1 MRRPLS
7 ITIIG
12 VIGVLWGFSGTV
24 GGLGGLWVEMT
35 MPEWFMELVKRE
47 ASPEIA
53 TIFIQALGDPQ
64 VRRWSVFLTG
74 VQTAL
79 NAMLLFGAIGLLRLQ
94 PKGWWLMMG
103 YATGAILWAVAD
115 RLVLNPTVYQSFRE
129 RYQIEDRTTRP
140 VPRFT
145 LGLLYPVISSYI
157 LTRPK
162 IMALY
167 KQDDDS
173 LPQEG

>member
-12 VIGVLWGFSGTV
+12 VIGVIWGLSGTV
-24 GGLGGLWVEMT
+24 GGLGGLWVALT
-35 MPEWFMELVKRE
+35 TPEWLMELAKRE

-94 PKGWWLMMG
+94 PKGWWLVMG
-103 YATGAILWAVAD
+103 YATGAILWAVVD
-115 RLVLNPTVYQSFRE
+115 RLVLDPKVYQPFRE
-129 RYQIEDRTTRP
+129 RYQIEDRTARP

-173 LPQEG
+173 PPQEG

>member
-24 GGLGGLWVEMT
+24 GGLGGLWVAMT
-35 MPEWFMELVKRE
+35 MPEWLMELVKRE
-47 ASPEIA
+47 ASPELA
-53 TIFIQALGDPQ
+53 THFTQVIGDPYT
-64 VRRWSVFLTG
+64 RWWSVFLTG

-103 YATGAILWAVAD
+103 YIIGAIFWAAAD
-115 RLVLNPTVYQSFRE
+115 RLLLNPTVYQSFRE
-129 RYQIEDRTTRP
+129 RYQIEDRTARP

-162 IMALY
+162 IMSLY

-173 LPQEG
+173 PPQEG

>member
-24 GGLGGLWVEMT
+24 GGLGGLWVAMT

-103 YATGAILWAVAD
+103 YATGAILWAVVD
-115 RLVLNPTVYQSFRE
+115 RLVLNPKVYQPFRE
-129 RYQIEDRTTRP
+129 RYQIEDRTARP
-140 VPRFT
+140 VPCFT
-145 LGLLYPVISSYI
+145 LGLLYPAISSYI

-162 IMALY
+162 IMSLY

-173 LPQEG
+173 PPQEG

>member
-12 VIGVLWGFSGTV
+12 VIGVIWGLSGTI
-24 GGLGGLWVEMT
+24 GGLGGMLVILT
-35 MPEWFMELVKRE
+35 APEWFMALLKRE

-103 YATGAILWAVAD
+103 YATGAILWAVVD

-145 LGLLYPVISSYI
+145 FGLLYPVISSYI

-173 LPQEG
+173 PPQEG

>member
-24 GGLGGLWVEMT
+24 GGLGGLWVAMT

-94 PKGWWLMMG
+94 PKGWWLVMG

-115 RLVLNPTVYQSFRE
+115 RLLLKPTVYQSFRE
-129 RYQIEDRTTRP
+129 RYQIEDRTARP

-145 LGLLYPVISSYI
+145 FGLLYPTISVYI

-167 KQDDDS
+167 KQDDNS
-173 LPQEG
+173 PPQEG

>member
-1 MRRPLS
+1 ML
-7 ITIIG
+7 
-12 VIGVLWGFSGTV
+12 VILTA
-24 GGLGGLWVEMT
+24 
-35 MPEWFMELVKRE
+35 PEWFMELVKRE

-94 PKGWWLMMG
+94 PKGWWLVMG
-103 YATGAILWAVAD
+103 YATGAILWAVVD
-115 RLVLNPTVYQSFRE
+115 RLVLDPKVYQPFRE
-129 RYQIEDRTTRP
+129 RYQIEDRTARP

-173 LPQEG
+173 PPQEG

>member
-1 MRRPLS
+1 MQRPRS
-7 ITIIG
+7 ITVIGIIG
-12 VIGVLWGFSGTV
+12 VIWGLVGTI
-24 GGLGGLWVEMT
+24 GGLGGMLALLT
-35 MPEWFMELVKRE
+35 APEWFMAWLKRE
-47 ASPEIA
+47 ASPELA
-53 TIFIQALGDPQ
+53 THFTQVIGDPYT
-64 VRRWSVFLTG
+64 RWWSVFLTG

-103 YATGAILWAVAD
+103 YATGAILWAVVD

-129 RYQIEDRTTRP
+129 RYQIEDRTARP

-145 LGLLYPVISSYI
+145 LGLLYPTIGLYI

-162 IMALY
+162 IMSLY

-173 LPQEG
+173 PSQEG

>member
-24 GGLGGLWVEMT
+24 GGLGGLWVAMT
-35 MPEWFMELVKRE
+35 MPEWLMELVKRE

-115 RLVLNPTVYQSFRE
+115 RLVLNPKVYQPFRE
-129 RYQIEDRTTRP
+129 RYQIEDRTARP

-173 LPQEG
+173 PPQEG

>member
-1 MRRPLS
+1 
-7 ITIIG
+7 
-12 VIGVLWGFSGTV
+12 
-24 GGLGGLWVEMT
+24 
-35 MPEWFMELVKRE
+35 
-47 ASPEIA
+47 
-53 TIFIQALGDPQ
+53 
-64 VRRWSVFLTG
+64 
-74 VQTAL
+74 
-79 NAMLLFGAIGLLRLQ
+79 
-94 PKGWWLMMG
+94 MMG

-115 RLVLNPTVYQSFRE
+115 RLVLNPKVYQPFRE
-129 RYQIEDRTTRP
+129 RYQIEDRTARP

-173 LPQEG
+173 PPQEG

>member
-1 MRRPLS
+1 MQRPRS

-24 GGLGGLWVEMT
+24 GGLGGLWVAMT

-47 ASPEIA
+47 ASPELA

-115 RLVLNPTVYQSFRE
+115 RLVLNPKVYQPFRE
-129 RYQIEDRTTRP
+129 RYQIEDRTARP

-145 LGLLYPVISSYI
+145 LDLLYPAISAYI

-162 IMALY
+162 IMSLY

-173 LPQEG
+173 PSQEG

>member
-1 MRRPLS
+1 
-7 ITIIG
+7 
-12 VIGVLWGFSGTV
+12 VIG
-24 GGLGGLWVEMT
+24 
-35 MPEWFMELVKRE
+35 
-47 ASPEIA
+47 
-53 TIFIQALGDPQ
+53 DPYT
-64 VRRWSVFLTG
+64 RWWSVFLTG

-129 RYQIEDRTTRP
+129 RYQIEDRTARP

-145 LGLLYPVISSYI
+145 FGLLYPVISSYI

-173 LPQEG
+173 PPQEG

>member
-24 GGLGGLWVEMT
+24 GGLGGLWVAMT

-129 RYQIEDRTTRP
+129 RYQIEDRTARP

-162 IMALY
+162 IMSLY

-173 LPQEG
+173 PPQEG

>member
-24 GGLGGLWVEMT
+24 GGLGGLWVAMT

-94 PKGWWLMMG
+94 PKGWWLVMG

-115 RLVLNPTVYQSFRE
+115 RLVLDPKVYQPFRE
-129 RYQIEDRTTRP
+129 RYQIEDRTARP

-173 LPQEG
+173 PSQEG

>member
-24 GGLGGLWVEMT
+24 GGLGGLWVAMT

-64 VRRWSVFLTG
+64 VRQWSVFLTG

-129 RYQIEDRTTRP
+129 RYQIEDRTARP

-162 IMALY
+162 IMSLY

-173 LPQEG
+173 PPQEG

>member
-1 MRRPLS
+1 MQRPLS

-24 GGLGGLWVEMT
+24 GGLGGLWVAMT
-35 MPEWFMELVKRE
+35 MPEWLMELVKRE

-94 PKGWWLMMG
+94 PKGWWLVMG
-103 YATGAILWAVAD
+103 YATGAILWAVVD
-115 RLVLNPTVYQSFRE
+115 RLVLDPKVYQPFRE
-129 RYQIEDRTTRP
+129 RYQIEDRTARP

-145 LGLLYPVISSYI
+145 LGLLYPAISSYI

-162 IMALY
+162 IMSLY

-173 LPQEG
+173 PSQEG

>member
-1 MRRPLS
+1 LAGLAGLLVILTTRLS
-7 ITIIG
+7 
-12 VIGVLWGFSGTV
+12 
-24 GGLGGLWVEMT
+24 GLWR
-35 MPEWFMELVKRE
+35 LLKRE

-53 TIFIQALGDPQ
+53 TIFTQVIGDPYT
-64 VRRWSVFLTG
+64 RWWSVFLTG

-103 YATGAILWAVAD
+103 YATGAIFWAVAD
-115 RLVLNPTVYQSFRE
+115 RLVLNPTVYQPFRE
-129 RYQIEDRTTRP
+129 RYQIEDRTARP

-173 LPQEG
+173 PPQEG

>member
-24 GGLGGLWVEMT
+24 GGLGGLWVAMT
-35 MPEWFMELVKRE
+35 MPGWFMELVKRE

-129 RYQIEDRTTRP
+129 RYQIEDRTARP

-173 LPQEG
+173 PSQEG

>member
-24 GGLGGLWVEMT
+24 GGLGGLWVAMT

-47 ASPEIA
+47 ASPELA

-94 PKGWWLMMG
+94 PKGWWLVMG
-103 YATGAILWAVAD
+103 YATGAILWAVVD
-115 RLVLNPTVYQSFRE
+115 RLVLDPKVYQPFRE
-129 RYQIEDRTTRP
+129 RYQIEDRTARP

-173 LPQEG
+173 PPQEG

>member
-24 GGLGGLWVEMT
+24 GGLGGLWVAMT

-53 TIFIQALGDPQ
+53 THFTQVIGDPYT
-64 VRRWSVFLTG
+64 RWWSVFLTG

-115 RLVLNPTVYQSFRE
+115 RLVLDPKVYQPFRE
-129 RYQIEDRTTRP
+129 RYQIEDRTARP

-145 LGLLYPVISSYI
+145 FGLLYPAISAYI

-173 LPQEG
+173 PSQEG

>member
-1 MRRPLS
+1 MQRPRS

-24 GGLGGLWVEMT
+24 GGLGGLWVAMT
-35 MPEWFMELVKRE
+35 MPEWLMELVKRE

-103 YATGAILWAVAD
+103 YIIGAIFWAVVD
-115 RLVLNPTVYQSFRE
+115 RLVLDPKVYQPFRE
-129 RYQIEDRTTRP
+129 RYQIEDRTARP

-173 LPQEG
+173 PPQEG

>member
-1 MRRPLS
+1 
-7 ITIIG
+7 
-12 VIGVLWGFSGTV
+12 
-24 GGLGGLWVEMT
+24 
-35 MPEWFMELVKRE
+35 
-47 ASPEIA
+47 
-53 TIFIQALGDPQ
+53 
-64 VRRWSVFLTG
+64 
-74 VQTAL
+74 
-79 NAMLLFGAIGLLRLQ
+79 LLRLQ

-129 RYQIEDRTTRP
+129 RYQIEDRTARP

-145 LGLLYPVISSYI
+145 LGLLYPTIGLYI

-162 IMALY
+162 IMSLY

-173 LPQEG
+173 PPQEG

>member
-129 RYQIEDRTTRP
+129 RYQIEDRTARP

-162 IMALY
+162 IMSLY

-173 LPQEG
+173 PPQEG

>member
-1 MRRPLS
+1 
-7 ITIIG
+7 
-12 VIGVLWGFSGTV
+12 
-24 GGLGGLWVEMT
+24 

-53 TIFIQALGDPQ
+53 TIFIARLGDPQ

-94 PKGWWLMMG
+94 PKGWWLVMG
-103 YATGAILWAVAD
+103 YATGAILWAVVD
-115 RLVLNPTVYQSFRE
+115 RLVLDPKVYQPFRE
-129 RYQIEDRTTRP
+129 RYQIEDRTARP

-173 LPQEG
+173 PPQEG

>member
-12 VIGVLWGFSGTV
+12 VIGVIWGLSGTV
-24 GGLGGLWVEMT
+24 GGLGGLWVALT
-35 MPEWFMELVKRE
+35 TPEWLMELAKRE

-94 PKGWWLMMG
+94 PKGWWLVMG

-129 RYQIEDRTTRP
+129 RYQIEDRTARP

-173 LPQEG
+173 PPQEG

>member
-1 MRRPLS
+1 MQRPRS
-7 ITIIG
+7 ITVIGIIG
-12 VIGVLWGFSGTV
+12 VIWGLSGTI
-24 GGLGGLWVEMT
+24 GGLGGMLVILT
-35 MPEWFMELVKRE
+35 APEWFMALLKRE
-47 ASPEIA
+47 ASPELA
-53 TIFIQALGDPQ
+53 TLFTQVIGDPYT
-64 VRRWSVFLTG
+64 RWWSVFLTG

-94 PKGWWLMMG
+94 PKGWWLMTG
-103 YATGAILWAVAD
+103 YITGAIFWAVAD
-115 RLVLNPTVYQSFRE
+115 RLLLNPTVYQSFRE

-145 LGLLYPVISSYI
+145 FGLLYPAISAYI
-157 LTRPK
+157 LTRPR

-173 LPQEG
+173 PPQEG

>member
-24 GGLGGLWVEMT
+24 GGLGGLWVALT
-35 MPEWFMELVKRE
+35 TPEWLMELAKRE

-53 TIFIQALGDPQ
+53 TIFTQVIGDPYT
-64 VRRWSVFLTG
+64 RWWSVFLTG

-103 YATGAILWAVAD
+103 YIIGAIFWAVAD
-115 RLVLNPTVYQSFRE
+115 RLLLNPTVYQPFRE
-129 RYQIEDRTTRP
+129 RYQIEDRTARP

-173 LPQEG
+173 PPQEG